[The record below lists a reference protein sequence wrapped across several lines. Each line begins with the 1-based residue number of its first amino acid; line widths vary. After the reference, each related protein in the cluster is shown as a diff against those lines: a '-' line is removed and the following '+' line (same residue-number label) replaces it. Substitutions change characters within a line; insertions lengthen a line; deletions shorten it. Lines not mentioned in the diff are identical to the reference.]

1 MKFVLAS
8 HNPNKIQEL
17 RDILSGLGVDVMGA
31 DEAGFTGEVEETG
44 TTFAENAMLKAK
56 AVMEATG
63 LSAVADDSGLAVE
76 ALGGGPGVFSARYGG
91 EGLSDEARCRLLLA
105 NLRGQTNR
113 ACRFVCSIAC
123 AFPNG
128 DTLAAEG
135 TCEGVVAFAMQ
146 GAGGFGYDPAFF
158 YPPLKK
164 TMGQMTPEEKHRISH
179 RGRALRKFKEELENY
194 YGTDR

>member
-8 HNPNKIQEL
+8 HNPKKIQEL
-17 RDILSGLGVDVMGA
+17 REILSRLGVEIVSA
-31 DEAGFTGEVEETG
+31 AEAGFTGEVEETG
-44 TTFAENAMLKAK
+44 NSFAENAMLKAK
-56 AVMEATG
+56 AVLQATG
-63 LSAVADDSGLAVE
+63 LPAVADDSGLAVD
-76 ALGGGPGVFSARYGG
+76 ALGGGPGVYSARYGG
-91 EGLSDEARCRLLLA
+91 EDLSDEARYRLLLES
-105 NLRGQTNR
+105 LRGQTNR

-128 DTLAAEG
+128 DTLTSEG
-135 TCEGVVAFAMQ
+135 TCEGVVAFAPQ
-146 GAGGFGYDPAFF
+146 GTGGFGYDPVFF

-179 RGRALRKFKEELENY
+179 RGLALREFKEELEKY

>member
-8 HNPNKIQEL
+8 HNPKKIEEL
-17 RDILSGLGVDVMGA
+17 REILSGLGVEIVSA
-31 DEAGFTGEVEETG
+31 AEAGFTGEVEETG
-44 TTFAENAMLKAK
+44 NSFAENAMLKAK
-56 AVMEATG
+56 AVLQATG
-63 LSAVADDSGLAVE
+63 LPAVADDSGLAVD
-76 ALGGGPGVFSARYGG
+76 ALGGGPGIYSARYGG
-91 EGLSDEARCRLLLA
+91 EGLSDEARYRLLLE

-128 DTLAAEG
+128 DTLTGEG
-135 TCEGVVAFAMQ
+135 TCEGVVAFAPQ
-146 GAGGFGYDPAFF
+146 GTGGFGYDPVFF

-179 RGRALRKFKEELENY
+179 RGLALRKFKEELEKY